1 MHETGM
7 VRNLIRRLE
16 QAAIEAGAERISIVS
31 VRLGALSQMSP
42 SHFRDHFCEEAAGT
56 AAEQA
61 ELRIE
66 TSDDISDPHAQD
78 VLIESLTLEVP
89 A

>member
-42 SHFRDHFCEEAAGT
+42 SHFRDHFCEAIHV
-56 AAEQA
+56 
-61 ELRIE
+61 L
-66 TSDDISDPHAQD
+66 SDKHGGLFVDGGAFYCHF
-78 VLIESLTLEVP
+78 
-89 A
+89 